1 MTQEEFERYEKGKQL
16 LADIQAHK
24 EMIERIEESINQTE
38 DVQRCVM
45 FVSCK
50 QEEFRV
56 PISKGTTAELLHIA
70 RGKMEDELIELQHQF
85 DEL

>member
-16 LADIQAHK
+16 IIDIQAHK
-24 EMIERIEESINQTE
+24 EMIERIEEAINQAE

-50 QEEFRV
+50 QQEFRV
-56 PISKGTTAELLHIA
+56 PISKDTTAEVFHMA

-85 DEL
+85 EEL

>member
-24 EMIERIEESINQTE
+24 EMIERVEEAINQAV

-45 FVSCK
+45 HILCK

-56 PISKGTTAELLHIA
+56 PISKDTTAEVLHIA
-70 RGKMEDELIELQHQF
+70 RGKMGDELIELQYQF